1 MRDLCVLTA
10 WGKSFLLAILKKKAN
25 GLDGSVMTVRRIL
38 VAKKSLSFF
47 STRLSQNHRFSL
59 TRLAPLLYN
68 LLSIMSFGQ
77 TEMFTCV
84 LLSACIPCQNVA
96 KQLSSETPPNAQY
109 SVLYIT
115 GTQYLFVE

>member
-1 MRDLCVLTA
+1 MRDLCILTA
-10 WGKSFLLAILKKKAN
+10 WWKSFLLAILKKKAN
-25 GLDGSVMTVRRIL
+25 GLDGSVMTVIRIL
-38 VAKKSLSFF
+38 VAEKSLSFF

-96 KQLSSETPPNAQY
+96 KQLSSETPNAQY